1 MLKSVSKNAVR
12 CWNIVILLA
21 LCLLLNCTMAQ
32 AAATLVTD
40 KIQWEAMVSEIE
52 VFVTTADKIVLADEA
67 YYLPGLDEQ
76 LGSTLTFQTSN
87 TGMSRGFVIEALE
100 TGAGLTFDDDGATEF
115 EDALSVGDIDAYEDD
130 DWQLSLLDGA
140 SMMAFGVEI
149 RHSDFAPGEAITLY
163 SGANAVGTVDLSL
176 LPATGNN
183 NYFIGIIS
191 DVPFDRIVFNE
202 DPDGDDIAIADFRF
216 AAQVVFTTD
225 LTLWEAMVSDK
236 ELFTTTSGNI
246 ALANE
251 VPSLTG
257 LNDYLGPTLTF
268 QTANTGLSRG
278 FEVKTLQSGAG
289 FTFNDTEG
297 GVPVAAF
304 QNALS
309 VGDIDDYEDDDW
321 QLRLLDGASMTAFG
335 VEIRDSNFTP
345 GEAIRLYSGTDQ
357 VGTVDLSS
365 LPDTGGNYF
374 IGIVSDVPF
383 DRIVFDEDSDGDDI
397 AIADFRFAIVTSC
410 PLSVRIAGTTPV
422 YYSSLQAAY
431 DNADGGET
439 IQSHDAVFTED
450 IAFDLDKSVFFEGG
464 YDCDYTSVTGKTTVY
479 GNMSVSNG
487 MVTIQNGMLEAQ

>member
-191 DVPFDRIVFNE
+191 DVPFDRIVF
-202 DPDGDDIAIADFRF
+202 
-216 AAQVVFTTD
+216 
-225 LTLWEAMVSDK
+225 
-236 ELFTTTSGNI
+236 
-246 ALANE
+246 
-251 VPSLTG
+251 
-257 LNDYLGPTLTF
+257 
-268 QTANTGLSRG
+268 
-278 FEVKTLQSGAG
+278 
-289 FTFNDTEG
+289 
-297 GVPVAAF
+297 
-304 QNALS
+304 
-309 VGDIDDYEDDDW
+309 
-321 QLRLLDGASMTAFG
+321 
-335 VEIRDSNFTP
+335 
-345 GEAIRLYSGTDQ
+345 
-357 VGTVDLSS
+357 
-365 LPDTGGNYF
+365 
-374 IGIVSDVPF
+374 
-383 DRIVFDEDSDGDDI
+383 DEDSDGDDI

>member
-1 MLKSVSKNAVR
+1 MSF
-12 CWNIVILLA
+12 
-21 LCLLLNCTMAQ
+21 
-32 AAATLVTD
+32 
-40 KIQWEAMVSEIE
+40 IE
-52 VFVTTADKIVLADEA
+52 LYDTI
-67 YYLPGLDEQ
+67 
-76 LGSTLTFQTSN
+76 N
-87 TGMSRGFVIEALE
+87 TGMSRGFVVEALE
-100 TGAGLTFDDDGATEF
+100 TDAGLTFNHDIAAEF

-202 DPDGDDIAIADFRF
+202 DPDGDDIAIADVRF
-216 AAQVVFTTD
+216 AKTT
-225 LTLWEAMVSDK
+225 E
-236 ELFTTTSGNI
+236 
-246 ALANE
+246 
-251 VPSLTG
+251 
-257 LNDYLGPTLTF
+257 
-268 QTANTGLSRG
+268 
-278 FEVKTLQSGAG
+278 
-289 FTFNDTEG
+289 
-297 GVPVAAF
+297 
-304 QNALS
+304 
-309 VGDIDDYEDDDW
+309 
-321 QLRLLDGASMTAFG
+321 
-335 VEIRDSNFTP
+335 
-345 GEAIRLYSGTDQ
+345 
-357 VGTVDLSS
+357 
-365 LPDTGGNYF
+365 
-374 IGIVSDVPF
+374 
-383 DRIVFDEDSDGDDI
+383 
-397 AIADFRFAIVTSC
+397 C